1 MPDLPDF
8 TLEAPALA
16 PHLDYRILE
25 DNQLLLVSET
35 FNTLLHG
42 ALYCAL
48 LPLLDGTR
56 RLAQLAGA
64 LAGTHAEADVQGALR
79 ALARRGYVVAAGH
92 GLARGA
98 AAYWS
103 AQGVAPD
110 QARARMQAA
119 RVQVLGDDGT
129 LAERLTALGVA
140 LVEVRP
146 ELVVRVC
153 DDYLDEEFAG
163 INRTQLASGVAWCLV
178 RPRGLQPLF
187 GPVFRPAQ
195 QGPCWRCLS
204 YRLRGHQEVHNFLRN
219 RGGDAEAWRPVA
231 AAPGLP
237 EALLTLAAAE
247 IARWLVFGEQ
257 ALLHAHAVSLD
268 LTQLRT
274 DRHAVQRRP
283 QCFDCGDDALYRADR
298 PAQPLQLKASP
309 KRVHNSGGVR
319 AVTPE
324 ATLARYR
331 HLISPVSGVVTQL
344 QRTTPE
350 ADPWFNVYWAGS
362 NFSLQNRQLNAL
374 RRSLRNKSVGKGST
388 PQQSEASAVCEA
400 IERYCCAFHEEE
412 VRTRRSYA
420 DFLSAGE
427 EEAILPNDVQLFS
440 EQQLDNAT
448 SINARSHPYNIVP
461 ARLDAQTQTS
471 WSPVWSFTQQRH
483 RYLPT
488 AVLYSMA
495 ADHPENPGLIADSN
509 GCAAGNTL
517 EEAIL
522 QGFYEL
528 VERDTF
534 AVWWYNRLSMPGVDL
549 GSFDDPYLATAQEYY
564 GEYGRELWMLDL
576 THDLGIPVF
585 IAISRRTDKEEEDI
599 LYGIG
604 AHADPQIA
612 ALRAVCEINQSLN
625 LIQGTGK
632 GGAGHELNDS
642 WSLWWCKNVKLVDN
656 PYLTPAPDV
665 ALRTRSDYVV
675 PDTTDVRTDVEHC
688 RALVESLG
696 LEFLALDLTRPDI
709 GLPVARVIVPGLRHF
724 WERLAPG
731 RLYDVPVQLGWRDH
745 PITAAE
751 VNEVPVLA

>member
-1 MPDLPDF
+1 M
-8 TLEAPALA
+8 LA
-16 PHLDYRILE
+16 PHLDYRLLE
-25 DNQLLLVSET
+25 DNQVLLVSET

-42 ALYCAL
+42 ALYGAL
-48 LPLLDGTR
+48 LPLLDGER
-56 RLAQLAGA
+56 RLAQLTAA
-64 LAGTHAEADVQGALR
+64 LAGAHTAGGVQS
-79 ALARRGYVVAAGH
+79 ALARLAQRGYVVAAAH

-103 AQGVAPD
+103 AQGSAPGRAL
-110 QARARMQAA
+110 ARLQAA
-119 RVQVLGDDGT
+119 RVQVVGDDGE
-129 LAERLTALGVA
+129 LAARLVALGVT
-140 LVEVRP
+140 LVTAQP

-153 DDYLDEEFAG
+153 ADYLDEEHAAF
-163 INRTQLASGVAWCLV
+163 NRAQLAAGGAWLLV

-219 RGGDAEAWRPVA
+219 RGGDAQACRPVA

-237 EALLTLAAAE
+237 EALLGLAAAE
-247 IARWLVFGEQ
+247 IARWLVFKEQ
-257 ALLHAHAVSLD
+257 ALLYEHAVSLD

-274 DRHAVQRRP
+274 ERHPVQRRP

-331 HLISPVSGVVTQL
+331 RLVSPVSGVVTQL

-350 ADPWFNVYWAGS
+350 TDAWLNVYWAGS
-362 NFSLQNRQLNAL
+362 NFSLQSRHLNAL
-374 RRSLRNKSVGKGST
+374 RRSLRSKSVGKGST
-388 PQQSEASAVCEA
+388 PQQSEASALCEA
-400 IERYCCAFHEEE
+400 IERYSSAFHEEE

-427 EEAILPNDVQLFS
+427 EEAILPNAVQLFS
-440 EQQLDNAT
+440 ARQLDNAV
-448 SINARSHPYNIVP
+448 SLNARLNPYNIVP
-461 ARLDAQTQTS
+461 ARLDAQTETS
-471 WSPVWSFTQQRH
+471 WTPVWSFTQQRH

-495 ADHPENPGLIADSN
+495 AEHPENPGLVADSN

-528 VERDTF
+528 VERDAF
-534 AVWWYNRLSMPGVDL
+534 AIWWYNRLPLPGVDL
-549 GSFDDPYLATAQEYY
+549 AGFDDPYLAVAPEYY
-564 GEYGRELWMLDL
+564 RGFQRELWALDL

-585 IAISRRTDKEEEDI
+585 VALSRRTDKEEEDI

-604 AHADPQIA
+604 AHADPHIA

-625 LIQGTGK
+625 LIQGKGK
-632 GGAGHELNDS
+632 GGAGHEVDDPA
-642 WSLWWCKNVKLVDN
+642 SLWWWQNVKLADH
-656 PYLTPAPDV
+656 PYLAPAPGA
-665 ALRTRSDYVV
+665 ALRTRADHVA
-675 PDTTDVRTDVEHC
+675 PDTTDVREDVEQC
-688 RALVESLG
+688 RTLVEARG

-731 RLYDVPVQLGWRDH
+731 RLYDVPVQLGWRDQ
-745 PITAAE
+745 PITEAE
-751 VNEVPVLA
+751 VNRIPVLA

>member
-1 MPDLPDF
+1 MSELPDF

-16 PHLDYRILE
+16 PHLDYRLLE
-25 DNQLLLVSET
+25 DNQVLLASET

-56 RLAQLAGA
+56 RQAQLAEA
-64 LAGTHAEADVQGALR
+64 LAGAHSGTDVQNALQGM
-79 ALARRGYVVAAGH
+79 ARRGYVVAAGH
-92 GLARGA
+92 GLARAA

-103 AQGVAPD
+103 ALGVAPD
-110 QARARMQAA
+110 RALARLRSA
-119 RVQVLGDDGT
+119 RVQVQGDDGALAQRLAALGVT
-129 LAERLTALGVA
+129 LAE
-140 LVEVRP
+140 ERP
-146 ELVVRVC
+146 ELVVRLC
-153 DDYLDEEFAG
+153 EDYLDEEFAEF
-163 INRTQLASGVAWCLV
+163 NRVQLATGVAWLLV
-178 RPRGLQPLF
+178 RPKGLQPLF

-219 RGGDAEAWRPVA
+219 RGGEAEAYRPVA

-257 ALLHAHAVSLD
+257 ALLHKHAISMD
-268 LTQLRT
+268 LVQLRSE
-274 DRHAVQRRP
+274 RHPVQRRP
-283 QCFDCGDDALYRADR
+283 QCFDCGDEAWYRADR
-298 PAQPLQLKASP
+298 PAQPLQLQASP

-331 HLISPVSGVVTQL
+331 HLVSPVSGVVTHL
-344 QRTTPE
+344 QRTSPA
-350 ADPWFNVYWAGS
+350 ADTWFNVYWAGS
-362 NFSLQNRQLNAL
+362 NFSLQNRQLNVL

-388 PQQSEASAVCEA
+388 PRQSEASALCEA
-400 IERYCCAFHEEE
+400 VERYCCAFHEEE

-427 EEAILPNDVQLFS
+427 DEAILPNAVQLFS
-440 EQQLDNAT
+440 ARQLDNAVAL
-448 SINARSHPYNIVP
+448 NARQHPYNTVP
-461 ARLDAQTQTS
+461 ARLDANAQTS

-495 ADHPENPGLIADSN
+495 ADHPENPGLRADTN

-534 AVWWYNRLSMPGVDL
+534 AIWWYNRLSMPGVDL
-549 GSFDDPYLATAQEYY
+549 GSFDDPYLAAAQEYY
-564 GEYGRELWMLDL
+564 DQYGRELWMLDL

-585 IAISRRTDKEEEDI
+585 VAVSRRTDKEQEDI

-604 AHADPQIA
+604 AHDDPHIA

-625 LIQGTGK
+625 LFQGTGK
-632 GGAGHELNDS
+632 GGAGHEVNEP
-642 WSLWWCKNVKLVDN
+642 WSLWWCKNVRLADN
-656 PYLTPAPDV
+656 PYLAPAPEV
-665 ALRTRSDYVV
+665 ALRTRSDYVA
-675 PDTTDVRTDVEHC
+675 PDTDDVRADVERC
-688 RALVESLG
+688 RALVEAQG
-696 LEFLALDLTRPDI
+696 MEFLALDLTRPDI

-731 RLYDVPVQLGWRDH
+731 RLYDVPVQLGRRDH
-745 PITAAE
+745 PITEAE
-751 VNEVPVLA
+751 VNQVPVLA